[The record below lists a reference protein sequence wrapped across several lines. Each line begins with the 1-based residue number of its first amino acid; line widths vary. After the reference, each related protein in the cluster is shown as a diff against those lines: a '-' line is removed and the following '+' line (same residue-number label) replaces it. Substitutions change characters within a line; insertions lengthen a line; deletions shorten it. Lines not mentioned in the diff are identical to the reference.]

1 MAGPEGP
8 AYMRKDGYFMKAM
21 KRRLLSLLLA
31 MAMVCSLVPSALAA
45 ELTATISVARELTLT
60 EQNTVSTN
68 ATVSL
73 GADTTGFSITSCTW
87 SVDGT
92 TVTGDA
98 SGATLSFTTTGN
110 HTVAVSGT
118 ATKPASE
125 DGSVQEET
133 KQFEGTT
140 TVKVN
145 AYVAPETVAGTV
157 SFDGLTS
164 GALSFPAGSTTS
176 KQVTATVNPSPVGG
190 TLTQTGVDWTIPA
203 NTCIEV
209 SGTNSNT
216 ITITPKAITG
226 TAQEVTITATA
237 KAKGANNATVRNSF
251 TVTVNP
257 PALPTFTITATPTSI
272 AANGQATLTIPNATS
287 AGVTMPS
294 YDSVAWDITE
304 NSTLASLL
312 TTTTSMGTNTLY
324 GSNKAT
330 SGTVAVKAILSKDG
344 NPVATGTVNVT
355 VGSAS
360 TVNVTL
366 SNYNGFTPSTNISST
381 YGTFNGYGA
390 TAVFTASVTGYASG
404 TPIYYAWSKSDSST
418 NGVIRLSGNSGDSIT
433 LTAIGTGYSQ
443 VTVKAYTGN
452 SAVAG
457 NYIGEK
463 TFRVDVGYTHDL
475 TPKVTV
481 YSGSTAYNLS
491 DTDDVGGYSVLS
503 QISSSVGVY
512 LGNYPYVIFTQN
524 TSNAGTL
531 DASTAK
537 RYYLGQSPSSA
548 WSSTTGLLS
557 DVVFIPKTT
566 GTATFTFQLYP
577 SDSSATYYSGLLTVT
592 VTDNASI
599 GDIPYTAS
607 IGDDVPF
614 DIGDFEDFYYSKT
627 SRGTLEYVTFSM
639 PSGGYLYSDRSRL
652 SASNA
657 TCYVSPR
664 STQND
669 LGSVYFSPSGTTAS
683 KAGTVRVN
691 FTAYGNRNGNSGVS
705 GTVAITYLNG
715 AAKDISYST
724 VGGSVT
730 LDPQDFIDA
739 YKEVTGKTAPSNLT
753 IQFQEVPANGTLTY
767 TGGNRDVDLTKSNV
781 RSNKYSTKTTGTYRL
796 NQLTYTGTKG
806 KDTVAY
812 IAYNGSTAQFTG
824 NVVFNGTAAV
834 PTDVVVTY
842 GSTGGQAVVFSQN
855 DFIRANSVM
864 SNAVKVR
871 FVTPANGTLT
881 MNGSSA
887 AGIDV
892 ATSLL
897 GSVTYK
903 PKAGFNNNTDRITFV
918 AYDSRNQ
925 LVASGSVNITVVG
938 NTSTT
943 TTPGGVT
950 DVSQFK
956 DVSANAWYRNDLDT
970 LVKAG
975 VITGKGEGKFDPKGT
990 VTYGEALKMVLEA
1003 CNHTAAVG
1011 TGSQWAIN
1019 YKNLAVSNGWISSS
1033 IDLNASISRNAT
1045 AELAA
1050 KVMGVAPATSG
1061 SPFADEANAYA
1072 VALYYTNPQIFYG
1085 TTNPNGG
1092 KPLFEN
1098 NKPLL
1103 REQVCAVI
1111 CRVRTYNAQQTTDT
1125 MPDGI

>member
-31 MAMVCSLVPSALAA
+31 MAMVCSLVPTALAVDG
-45 ELTATISVARELTLT
+45 SVVANPTDPIPGGTVQLSLSGVTVPT
-60 EQNTVSTN
+60 DAQNPTY
-68 ATVSL
+68 
-73 GADTTGFSITSCTW
+73 TW
-87 SVDGT
+87 KCDGT
-92 TVTGDA
+92 TFGTNAPTA
-98 SGATLSFTTTGN
+98 SYSVSTTTAAGAQLTFSCEIVYTPAATEAAPN
-110 HTVAVSGT
+110 PQPVTLTPANAAVTVKAAEPTVSNVGVNPSSLNFT
-118 ATKPASE
+118 
-125 DGSVQEET
+125 V
-133 KQFEGTT
+133 GTT
-140 TVKVN
+140 GPQT
-145 AYVAPETVAGTV
+145 
-157 SFDGLTS
+157 
-164 GALSFPAGSTTS
+164 
-176 KQVTATVNPSPVGG
+176 VTATVSGTNLTDADKGVTWNLQANDYVELTSAATANPATVQLKAGVTAPATDQTVTLTATSTKASSKSGTCQITIKAPTITPTVEVTNRNLTLYGNTKTTTATFSISPVG
-190 TLTQTGVDWTIPA
+190 TAVTDFRW
-203 NTCIEV
+203 V
-209 SGTNSNT
+209 SSNPSVAT
-216 ITITPKAITG
+216 VAA
-226 TAQEVTITATA
+226 TAAVSSTATITAASTGTTEIYATMKVNGVDKISNKVTVTVAGISITTSTA
-237 KAKGANNATVRNSF
+237 LTNDTFTARNQSVTLGVAGLDSPANYSYYWSLSPTSTTCLSISNPNSATPTLYAGNSGNATVY
-251 TVTVNP
+251 V
-257 PALPTFTITATPTSI
+257 
-272 AANGQATLTIPNATS
+272 
-287 AGVTMPS
+287 
-294 YDSVAWDITE
+294 SVY
-304 NSTLASLL
+304 SGAS
-312 TTTTSMGTNTLY
+312 
-324 GSNKAT
+324 
-330 SGTVAVKAILSKDG
+330 
-344 NPVATGTVNVT
+344 ATGTPIAT
-355 VGSAS
+355 AS
-360 TVNVTL
+360 RAFKV
-366 SNYNGFTPSTNISST
+366 SYT
-381 YGTFNGYGA
+381 YGVTA
-390 TAVFTASVTGYASG
+390 TATVYE
-404 TPIYYAWSKSDSST
+404 DSS
-418 NGVIRLSGNSGDSIT
+418 
-433 LTAIGTGYSQ
+433 
-443 VTVKAYTGN
+443 
-452 SAVAG
+452 
-457 NYIGEK
+457 
-463 TFRVDVGYTHDL
+463 
-475 TPKVTV
+475 
-481 YSGSTAYNLS
+481 AYNLS
-491 DTDDVGGYSVLS
+491 EADDDGHKSVVS
-503 QISSSVGVY
+503 QIESQVSGVNEFLSYVVFLDNSDTEGY
-512 LGNYPYVIFTQN
+512 LTIDSYRNKPYYN
-524 TSNAGTL
+524 
-531 DASTAK
+531 
-537 RYYLGQSPSSA
+537 
-548 WSSTTGLLS
+548 STTIPGNDRNAGLLS
-557 DVVFIPKTT
+557 DVEFVPSRK
-566 GTATFTFQLYP
+566 GEATFRFEAVTANRSGTEVNHY
-577 SDSSATYYSGLLTVT
+577 DGLLTVT
-592 VTDNASI
+592 VKEGTSG

-607 IGDDVPF
+607 VGDDVPF
-614 DIGDFEDFYYSKT
+614 DIGDFEDFYYTKT
-627 SRGTLEYVTFSM
+627 SRGTLDRVTFTM

-664 STQND
+664 SNEND
-669 LGSVYFSPSGTTAS
+669 LGSVYFSPTGTTAS
-683 KAGTVRVN
+683 KATTVRVG
-691 FTAYGNRNGNSGVS
+691 FTAYGNRTNVS

-824 NVVFNGTAAV
+824 NVLFNGTDA
-834 PTDVVVTY
+834 
-842 GSTGGQAVVFSQN
+842 
-855 DFIRANSVM
+855 
-864 SNAVKVR
+864 
-871 FVTPANGTLT
+871 VTPANGTLT

-1033 IDLNASISRNAT
+1033 IDLNAPITRNAT

>member
-1 MAGPEGP
+1 MSAG
-8 AYMRKDGYFMKAM
+8 D
-21 KRRLLSLLLA
+21 
-31 MAMVCSLVPSALAA
+31 
-45 ELTATISVARELTLT
+45 
-60 EQNTVSTN
+60 
-68 ATVSL
+68 
-73 GADTTGFSITSCTW
+73 
-87 SVDGT
+87 
-92 TVTGDA
+92 
-98 SGATLSFTTTGN
+98 
-110 HTVAVSGT
+110 TVALKKNFS
-118 ATKPASE
+118 
-125 DGSVQEET
+125 
-133 KQFEGTT
+133 
-140 TVKVN
+140 
-145 AYVAPETVAGTV
+145 
-157 SFDGLTS
+157 
-164 GALSFPAGSTTS
+164 
-176 KQVTATVNPSPVGG
+176 
-190 TLTQTGVDWTIPA
+190 
-203 NTCIEV
+203 
-209 SGTNSNT
+209 
-216 ITITPKAITG
+216 
-226 TAQEVTITATA
+226 
-237 KAKGANNATVRNSF
+237 
-251 TVTVNP
+251 VTVNP
-257 PALPTFTITATPTSI
+257 AVVTATGNITPTTNTFQANGEVTFTLTVTSNADKVAKVVWACDKSGFIDYNSETTLKTGSTTNLVKFLKTGTVTLTATMQDTSGNAIGTAKKDITITSPLTISPEQKTLSYYGDSVTLTAYYGGKEVTSNVSWGIVDTQGNSLNNGYVTLETLNTGKAVVTSI
-272 AANGQATLTIPNATS
+272 ATASRSTATIIRVSYLGYTADCSIYTTYSGANFATASVYSDNGGYALGDLDDAGKSSIVDQLDSYFYSTANGRYGVAYVRFTS
-287 AGVTMPS
+287 
-294 YDSVAWDITE
+294 
-304 NSTLASLL
+304 
-312 TTTTSMGTNTLY
+312 TTNGNY
-324 GSNKAT
+324 GS
-330 SGTVAVKAILSKDG
+330 L
-344 NPVATGTVNVT
+344 
-355 VGSAS
+355 SAS
-360 TVNVTL
+360 T
-366 SNYNGFTPSTNISST
+366 NYDYYIDR
-381 YGTFNGYGA
+381 
-390 TAVFTASVTGYASG
+390 YASG
-404 TPIYYAWSKSDSST
+404 TSNRSLRDVVFYPGTIK
-418 NGVIRLSGNSGDSIT
+418 G
-433 LTAIGTGYSQ
+433 TAS
-443 VTVKAYTGN
+443 
-452 SAVAG
+452 
-457 NYIGEK
+457 
-463 TFRVDVGYTHDL
+463 F
-475 TPKVTV
+475 PVTV
-481 YSGSTAYNLS
+481 YYYTNNS
-491 DTDDVGGYSVLS
+491 
-503 QISSSVGVY
+503 
-512 LGNYPYVIFTQN
+512 
-524 TSNAGTL
+524 
-531 DASTAK
+531 ASTS
-537 RYYLGQSPSSA
+537 YVSG
-548 WSSTTGLLS
+548 TITFN
-557 DVVFIPKTT
+557 VTE
-566 GTATFTFQLYP
+566 GTAT
-577 SDSSATYYSGLLTVT
+577 
-592 VTDNASI
+592 

-607 IGDDVPF
+607 IGNDVYF
-614 DIGDFEDFYYSKT
+614 DIGDFEDFYYTKT
-627 SRGTLEYVTFSM
+627 SRGTLDRVTFTM

-664 STQND
+664 SNEND
-669 LGSVYFSPSGTTAS
+669 LGSVYFSPTGTTAS
-683 KAGTVRVN
+683 KAGTVRVG
-691 FTAYGNRNGNSGVS
+691 FTAYGNRSNVS

-767 TGGNRDVDLTKSNV
+767 TGGSRDVDLTKSNV

-956 DVSANAWYRNDLDT
+956 DVASNAWYRNDLDT

-1033 IDLNASISRNAT
+1033 IDLNAPITRNAT

-1050 KVMGVAPATSG
+1050 KVMGVSPATSG